1 MYVLNTECIC
11 KGVVKNGDKTPSEDH
26 ATSPEVFNSS
36 LVQGMFGLMPLD
48 PCSIREVQLI
58 ESNELILFRGS
69 I

>member
-48 PCSIREVQLI
+48 PWSIREVQLI

>member
-48 PCSIREVQLI
+48 P
-58 ESNELILFRGS
+58 
-69 I
+69 